1 MKKTISPRLNLAGS
15 QPGKKQSPAQRA
27 GKTAAAITA
36 AQAQVKKP
44 LGTRA
49 AAASQGHWIGPA
61 TQGDHELLWR
71 LNG

>member
-1 MKKTISPRLNLAGS
+1 MKKLDPAIASRKS
-15 QPGKKQSPAQRA
+15 KSAQRA

-61 TQGDHELLWR
+61 TQQDHGLLWR
-71 LNG
+71 LHG